1 MIDDGKRTK
10 EVKIRLTETLD
21 KFIEKVAK
29 LRRRKVADQINVII
43 NYYANGHLSG
53 KLNAEFSVKNHID
66 APRIHK
72 EEILLSA
79 AEKAAL
85 EIIAINDGVHY
96 TQIINKAI
104 NEFCFGHADRI
115 EHAEA
120 LRNKAIRD

>member
-1 MIDDGKRTK
+1 MIDDEKRNK
-10 EVKIRLTETLD
+10 EIKIRLTATLAE
-21 KFIEKVAK
+21 FIKKVAK
-29 LRRRKVADQINVII
+29 LRRREIADQINVII

-66 APRIHK
+66 APRIHR
-72 EEILLSA
+72 EEVFLSA

-120 LRNKAIRD
+120 LRNKAVRD